1 MADQEGSLTASVG
14 SIGAVAGNQAG
25 MAADATIGPPLEGS
39 PAGRWAMTGGSLIG
53 LIIAIFRGMVTSK
66 VAKK

>member
-1 MADQEGSLTASVG
+1 
-14 SIGAVAGNQAG
+14 
-25 MAADATIGPPLEGS
+25 
-39 PAGRWAMTGGSLIG
+39 MTGGSQIG

>member
-1 MADQEGSLTASVG
+1 
-14 SIGAVAGNQAG
+14 
-25 MAADATIGPPLEGS
+25 
-39 PAGRWAMTGGSLIG
+39 MTGGSLIG